1 MSKFFSIYF
10 FTQPFS
16 INLINPIHF
25 RFGKKECV
33 LFTFNQSNLF
43 KNQFLMISTVKIAI
57 IGCGNLGASIANGLL
72 MRGDF
77 DPKNLTLTKRNTASL
92 AEFEAKGVRVHT
104 DNAVAAQYADIIL
117 LGVKPYNVSTIL
129 KEIKPALDPKK
140 QIIISLATGVTLKEM
155 YEVIDPKTVT
165 FRAMPNIAADI
176 QESITCVCQEQASPM
191 QVEMVQELFDS
202 IGFTITI
209 DESLMEAATVL
220 GACGIA
226 YVLRFMRAMIQ
237 GGIQIG
243 FDSVTASKIVN
254 QTVKGAA
261 ELMIQKNI
269 HPEAAI
275 DKVTTPK
282 GCTIVGLNEM
292 EHQGFSSAM
301 VRGVIASYEKIEK

>member
-1 MSKFFSIYF
+1 VKREPEF
-10 FTQPFS
+10 FTF
-16 INLINPIHF
+16 I
-25 RFGKKECV
+25 
-33 LFTFNQSNLF
+33 QSNLA
-43 KNQFLMISTVKIAI
+43 KNRNFMITKVRIAI
-57 IGCGNLGASIANGLL
+57 LGCGNLGTSIANGLL
-72 MRGDF
+72 SLEGF
-77 DPKNLTLTKRNTASL
+77 SPTQLSLTKRHTETLMPL
-92 AEFEAKGVRVHT
+92 AAKGVNVHS
-104 DNAVAAQYADIIL
+104 DNLLAAKGADLVL
-117 LGVKPYNVSTIL
+117 LGVKPYNVAELL
-129 KEIKPALDPKK
+129 KEIKPALEPSK
-140 QIIISLATGVTLKEM
+140 QVIISLATGITLKEM
-155 YEVIDPKTVT
+155 YEEMDSTMVA

-176 QESITCVCQEQASPM
+176 QESITCICQKNAKAE
-191 QVEMVQELFDS
+191 QVELVKELFDA
-202 IGFTITI
+202 IGYTISI
-209 DESLMEAATVL
+209 DEHLMEAATVL

>member
-1 MSKFFSIYF
+1 
-10 FTQPFS
+10 
-16 INLINPIHF
+16 
-25 RFGKKECV
+25 
-33 LFTFNQSNLF
+33 
-43 KNQFLMISTVKIAI
+43 MISNQKIAI
-57 IGCGNLGASIANGLL
+57 IGCGNLGTSIASGLL

-77 DPKNLTLTKRNTASL
+77 DPKNLTLTKRNTANLS
-92 AEFEAKGVRVHT
+92 EFEAKGVQVHS
-104 DNAVAAQYADIIL
+104 DNASAAQYADLVL
-117 LGVKPYNVSTIL
+117 LGVKPYNVTNIL
-129 KEIKPALDPKK
+129 NEIKPVLDPKK
-140 QIIISLATGVTLKEM
+140 QIIISLATGITLNEM
-155 YEVIDPKTVT
+155 FEVIDPTTVA

-176 QESITCVCQEQASPM
+176 QESITCVCHQNAQST
-191 QVEMVQELFDS
+191 QVDLIKELFDA
-202 IGFTITI
+202 IGFTISI
-209 DESLMEAATVL
+209 DENLMEAATVL

>member
-1 MSKFFSIYF
+1 
-10 FTQPFS
+10 
-16 INLINPIHF
+16 
-25 RFGKKECV
+25 
-33 LFTFNQSNLF
+33 
-43 KNQFLMISTVKIAI
+43 MISNVKIAI

-72 MRGDF
+72 MREDF
-77 DPKNLTLTKRNTASL
+77 DPKNLTLTKRNTSSL
-92 AEFEAKGVRVHT
+92 AEFEAKGAHVHP
-104 DNAVAAQYADIIL
+104 DNVSAAKYADLIL
-117 LGVKPYNVSTIL
+117 LGVKPYNVTNIL
-129 KEIKPALDPKK
+129 KEINHVLDPKK
-140 QIIISLATGVTLKEM
+140 QLIVSLATGVTLKEM
-155 YEVIDPKTVT
+155 YEVLDSKTVT

-176 QESITCVCQEQASPM
+176 QESITCICHEQADPF
-191 QVEMVQELFDS
+191 QVEMIKELFDS
-202 IGFTITI
+202 IGFTISI

-301 VRGVIASYEKIEK
+301 VRGVIASYDKIAK

>member
-1 MSKFFSIYF
+1 
-10 FTQPFS
+10 
-16 INLINPIHF
+16 
-25 RFGKKECV
+25 
-33 LFTFNQSNLF
+33 
-43 KNQFLMISTVKIAI
+43 MISEVKIAI
-57 IGCGNLGASIANGLL
+57 IGCGNLGTSIANGLL
-72 MRGDF
+72 ELEGF
-77 DPKNLTLTKRNTASL
+77 NPSQLTLTKRNTHLLEGFANRGVNVHSDNVQ
-92 AEFEAKGVRVHT
+92 AAK
-104 DNAVAAQYADIIL
+104 DADLVL
-117 LGVKPYNVSTIL
+117 LGVKPYNVAHIL
-129 KEIKPALDPKK
+129 KEIKPSIEPNK
-140 QIIISLATGVTLKEM
+140 QIIISLATGVTLDEM
-155 YEVIDPKTVT
+155 LQELHPDTVT

-176 QESITCVCQEQASPM
+176 QESVTCICNHRATKPQEDL
-191 QVEMVQELFDS
+191 VKELFDAV
-202 IGFTITI
+202 GFTIAI

>member
-1 MSKFFSIYF
+1 
-10 FTQPFS
+10 
-16 INLINPIHF
+16 
-25 RFGKKECV
+25 
-33 LFTFNQSNLF
+33 
-43 KNQFLMISTVKIAI
+43 MISQVKIAI
-57 IGCGNLGASIANGLL
+57 IGCGNLGSSIANGLL
-72 MRGDF
+72 MRADF
-77 DPKNLTLTKRNTASL
+77 DPKNLTLTKRNTSSL
-92 AEFEAKGVRVHT
+92 AEIEEKGVHVHS
-104 DNAVAAQYADIIL
+104 DNVAAAENADLIL
-117 LGVKPYNVSTIL
+117 LGVKPYNVSNIL
-129 KEIKPALDPKK
+129 KEIQPVLDPKK
-140 QIIISLATGVTLKEM
+140 QTIISLATGITLKEM
-155 YEVIDPKTVT
+155 YEILDPQTVT

-176 QESITCVCQEQASPM
+176 QESITCICHEKADAV
-191 QVEMVQELFDS
+191 QVNTVKELFDS
-202 IGFTITI
+202 IGFTISI

-301 VRGVIASYEKIEK
+301 VRGVIASYDKIAK

>member
-1 MSKFFSIYF
+1 MEDSIKTIFPTFSNELIQEIENNAIYQSYKAGDVIMRTGQYINNTVLVTKGQIKIYREGENGGEFFMYYLQPGQACAISMICATKSQTSQITAKAVDDVELIMVPLALMEKWMMHYHSWYEF
-10 FTQPFS
+10 VIFTYRT
-16 INLINPIHF
+16 
-25 RFGKKECV
+25 RFEEV
-33 LFTFNQSNLF
+33 L
-43 KNQFLMISTVKIAI
+43 
-57 IGCGNLGASIANGLL
+57 
-72 MRGDF
+72 
-77 DPKNLTLTKRNTASL
+77 
-92 AEFEAKGVRVHT
+92 
-104 DNAVAAQYADIIL
+104 
-117 LGVKPYNVSTIL
+117 
-129 KEIKPALDPKK
+129 
-140 QIIISLATGVTLKEM
+140 
-155 YEVIDPKTVT
+155 EVIDSIA

-176 QESITCVCQEQASPM
+176 QESVTCVCSQHANLDQIQLVS
-191 QVEMVQELFDS
+191 ELFDG
-202 IGFTITI
+202 IGFTIPI

-261 ELMIQKNI
+261 ELMIQKNM

-301 VRGVIASYEKIEK
+301 VRGVIASYEKIAK

>member
-1 MSKFFSIYF
+1 
-10 FTQPFS
+10 
-16 INLINPIHF
+16 
-25 RFGKKECV
+25 
-33 LFTFNQSNLF
+33 
-43 KNQFLMISTVKIAI
+43 MISKMKIAI

-72 MRGDF
+72 GRDDF
-77 DPKNLTLTKRNTASL
+77 DPKNLTLTKRHIDSL
-92 AEFEAKGVRVHT
+92 GDFAAKGVKIQS
-104 DNAVAAQYADIIL
+104 DNVSAAAGADIII
-117 LGVKPYNVSTIL
+117 LGVKPYNITPIL
-129 KEIKPALDPKK
+129 NEIKPTLDPTK
-140 QIIISLATGVTLKEM
+140 QIIISLATGITLAEM
-155 YEVIDPKTVT
+155 YQVIDPTSIA

-176 QESITCVCQEQASPM
+176 QESVTCVCSQHANLDQIQLVS
-191 QVEMVQELFDS
+191 ELFDG
-202 IGFTITI
+202 IGFTIPI

-261 ELMIQKNI
+261 ELMIQKNM

-301 VRGVIASYEKIEK
+301 VRGVIASYEKIAK

>member
-1 MSKFFSIYF
+1 MLS
-10 FTQPFS
+10 
-16 INLINPIHF
+16 
-25 RFGKKECV
+25 
-33 LFTFNQSNLF
+33 NQ
-43 KNQFLMISTVKIAI
+43 KIAI

-72 MRGDF
+72 KKADF
-77 DPKNLTLTKRNTASL
+77 DPKNLILTKRQTASL
-92 AEFEAKGVRVHT
+92 ADF
-104 DNAVAAQYADIIL
+104 AAQGVQVHSDNIQAAKEADLVI
-117 LGVKPYNVSTIL
+117 LGVKPYNISPIL
-129 KEIKPALDPKK
+129 NEIKPGLDSSK
-140 QIIISLATGVTLKEM
+140 IIISLATGVSLAEM
-155 YEVIDPKTVT
+155 YGVLSDDAVA

-176 QESITCVCQEQASPM
+176 QESVTCICSNNASSEQVNTVSH
-191 QVEMVQELFDS
+191 LFDA
-202 IGFTITI
+202 IGFTIPI
-209 DESLMEAATVL
+209 EENLMEAATVL

-261 ELMIQKNI
+261 ELMIQKNM

-301 VRGVIASYEKIEK
+301 VRGVIASYDKIAK

>member
-1 MSKFFSIYF
+1 
-10 FTQPFS
+10 
-16 INLINPIHF
+16 
-25 RFGKKECV
+25 
-33 LFTFNQSNLF
+33 
-43 KNQFLMISTVKIAI
+43 MISNMKIAI
-57 IGCGNLGASIANGLL
+57 VGCGNLGASIANGLL
-72 MRGDF
+72 RREDF
-77 DPKNLTLTKRNTASL
+77 DPKNLTLTKRHLESL
-92 AEFEAKGVRVHT
+92 SAYTVLGVNVQS
-104 DNAVAAQYADIIL
+104 DNISAAAQADIVI
-117 LGVKPYNVSTIL
+117 LGVKPYNIAPIL
-129 KEIKPALDPKK
+129 NEIKPALDPKK
-140 QIIISLATGVTLKEM
+140 QVIISLATGITLAEM
-155 YEVIDPKTVT
+155 YEVVDPRTIT

-176 QESITCVCQEQASPM
+176 QESVTCICAKNADNAQIGLVS
-191 QVEMVQELFDS
+191 ELFDG
-202 IGFTITI
+202 IGFTIPI

-261 ELMIQKNI
+261 ELMIQKNM

-301 VRGVIASYEKIEK
+301 VRGVIASYEKIAK

>member
-1 MSKFFSIYF
+1 
-10 FTQPFS
+10 
-16 INLINPIHF
+16 
-25 RFGKKECV
+25 
-33 LFTFNQSNLF
+33 
-43 KNQFLMISTVKIAI
+43 MISNQKIAI
-57 IGCGNLGASIANGLL
+57 LGCGNLGTSIASGLL
-72 MRGDF
+72 MRSDF
-77 DPKNLTLTKRNTASL
+77 DPKNLTLTKRNTSSL
-92 AEFEAKGVRVHT
+92 SEFEAKGVHVHSH
-104 DNAVAAQYADIIL
+104 NAAAAQHADLVL
-117 LGVKPYNVSTIL
+117 LGVKPYNVAHIL
-129 KEIKPALDPKK
+129 TEIKPVLDSKK
-140 QIIISLATGVTLKEM
+140 QIIISLATGITLNEM
-155 YEVIDPKTVT
+155 FEVINPTTVA

-176 QESITCVCQEQASPM
+176 QESITCVCHQNAQSS
-191 QVEMVQELFDS
+191 QVDLVKELFDA
-202 IGFTITI
+202 IGFTISI

-301 VRGVIASYEKIEK
+301 VRGVIASFEKIEK